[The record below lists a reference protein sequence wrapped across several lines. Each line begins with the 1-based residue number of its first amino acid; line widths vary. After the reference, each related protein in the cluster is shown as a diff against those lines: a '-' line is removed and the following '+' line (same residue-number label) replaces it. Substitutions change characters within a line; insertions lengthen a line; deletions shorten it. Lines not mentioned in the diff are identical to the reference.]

1 MVFLDLDNT
10 LIPTRMQNIIDN
22 IFGINIFETLSST
35 LLKKLQ
41 YSIIKAINKIKTTLQ
56 RQNKFV
62 IIAIVSNAKGE
73 WVDQALNGTAPI
85 FPILS
90 LVNLNFF

>member
-22 IFGINIFETLSST
+22 IFGINIFQTLSST

-56 RQNKFV
+56 KQNKFRSKQNYV
-62 IIAIVSNAKGE
+62 
-73 WVDQALNGTAPI
+73 
-85 FPILS
+85 
-90 LVNLNFF
+90 